1 MFRSSLRLF
10 RDVAMAK
17 QGLVNPL
24 IVIIGATGTG
34 KSQVRVTHTASLVGF
49 VLNSQ

>member
-10 RDVAMAK
+10 RDVAMVT
-17 QGLVNPL
+17 QGPVDPL

-34 KSQVRVTHTASLVGF
+34 KSQVCVTRKACSVASC
-49 VLNSQ
+49 